1 MKDLHCESNFPKESA
16 ASILKAYKDRI
27 FKLTLKES
35 FLLLY
40 EMRFCSKRIYHTD
53 GRVTLE
59 LDAETAD
66 KLEKVFEGS

>member
-1 MKDLHCESNFPKESA
+1 MKTLQCDGYGPKQRA
-16 ASILKAYKDRI
+16 AEILRVYKDRI

-35 FLLLY
+35 FILLY
-40 EMRFCSKRIYHTD
+40 QMRFSSKRIYHTD

-66 KLEKVFEGS
+66 KLEKVFEDC